1 MEENMKSKLGDI
13 LLSITL
19 RDIAKRYFGKSSSW
33 LYHKLDGI
41 DGSGGTGRFSRE
53 EKKQLKAALTDLS
66 ERAKAVADKI

>member
-1 MEENMKSKLGDI
+1 MEENMKSKLVDT

-41 DGSGGTGRFSRE
+41 DGNGGTGRFSRE
-53 EKKQLKAALTDLS
+53 EKKQLKAELTDLS